1 MPGTTK
7 NNSLDMDTAYV
18 GYIDSTDDMIKWS
31 GIAHPLGCVARVHK
45 YANWPAEWWCVF
57 GSGSSVSKCS

>member
-45 YANWPAEWWCVF
+45 YANWPAEW
-57 GSGSSVSKCS
+57 